1 MVMKKQTA
9 VDWLIEQL
17 KTQEEIDYI
26 PSILIEQAKQMEKE
40 QMFEYIKN
48 LYCNG
53 DASLKYH
60 LEEFEQYYDKT
71 YKDEDRPTE

>member
-1 MVMKKQTA
+1 MKEQTA
-9 VDWLIEQL
+9 LDWLR
-17 KTQEEIDYI
+17 
-26 PSILIEQAKQMEKE
+26 AKLFKDFNFAFSDNIFLEAKKMEKE

-60 LEEFEQYYDKT
+60 LEEFEQYYNETFKS
-71 YKDEDRPTE
+71 E

>member
-1 MVMKKQTA
+1 
-9 VDWLIEQL
+9 
-17 KTQEEIDYI
+17 
-26 PSILIEQAKQMEKE
+26 MEKE

-71 YKDEDRPTE
+71 YRDEDRPTE